1 LVREALIKYCFERDR
16 LQAVR
21 NVEQMNPALAAEG
34 LDFDLIRVSFRDWP
48 VYVNNPRIGLRFA
61 VDCCCDETK
70 VDG

>member
-1 LVREALIKYCFERDR
+1 
-16 LQAVR
+16 
-21 NVEQMNPALAAEG
+21 MNPALAAEG